1 MKKKSGWVWMLGIA
15 IGCAVSAVMAFM
27 DRQYDGDLF
36 WTTPVIGAV
45 VFAILSFRMRKKAKA
60 EEAASAAEARRRLA
74 AMEEERETKRRK
86 QEEESARQKAM
97 KDRYRHEKYPVAG
110 VTFKNEDKTD
120 RQQIL
125 REIALNAD
133 GSCAVSFEEDEEKGE
148 ESAIRV
154 MTEYGCVGHVRH
166 NDKQKIRRFFDKKG
180 NTAVLSVER
189 FENDD
194 GEKIYRADIVIGMDK
209 EDPDQQ
215 WYFNDLSKS

>member
-1 MKKKSGWVWMLGIA
+1 MKKKSGWVWMLGIS
-15 IGCAVSAVMAFM
+15 IGCAISAVMAFM

-36 WTTPVIGAV
+36 WTTPLIGAV
-45 VFAILSFRMRKKAKA
+45 VFAVLAYRSRKKAEEEQKA
-60 EEAASAAEARRRLA
+60 AAAEARRKIE
-74 AMEEERETKRRK
+74 AMEAARK
-86 QEEESARQKAM
+86 EEEKRAEEEKARR
-97 KDRYRHEKYPVAG
+97 DRYRHEYFPVAG
-110 VTFKNEDKTD
+110 VTFKNDDKTD

-125 REIALNAD
+125 REIALNA
-133 GSCAVSFEEDEEKGE
+133 GGRCAVSFEEDEEKGE

-166 NDKQKIRRFFDKKG
+166 NDKQKIRRFFDKKV